1 MKRIGQYLSLRK
13 KANLFALVFLVY
25 LGLSAYVLYQ
35 KAIILNDIA
44 YYVNASGKTRMLSQ
58 RIMGQTFLF
67 LKDTGQ
73 IKESARTKLQK
84 ALEEHRI
91 CSDFLINGG
100 LVKFSTEAARVS
112 PITNNDVLSRAI
124 AAKKIFETQ
133 TQPIQNLLNSS
144 IKDNNYQLNETRF
157 FTSFN
162 NDSLLKNNIRITDL
176 FQHLASTTRRNFEQ
190 TLFVIGSIGFLLIVG
205 SYLIVFSYFTKVIR
219 HLRIVTYNLKQ
230 MGLLSQHDHHQQIN
244 DELLELNHTFDSIN
258 ANLNEI
264 NKLCNELSKGNFDVL
279 TLNKTIK
286 AYEVL
291 PDNLIYSLEN
301 MRVNLKKLTE
311 GETNQRLEIQN
322 LLSHTEE
329 INEALKSKEEALY
342 QSNLHLTENNEY
354 LEAFNSGL
362 AHDLKNHA
370 GNIMSM
376 VSLLKKYEAL
386 KDWERI
392 QQITIKLEKST
403 AQFISILNGFMYL
416 SRSNTYLEKSPEY
429 LNARVLT
436 DAIHLELDYLLNE
449 EHVAIHYTI
458 EIENLIYSKH
468 FLKIILV
475 NLISNAIKYK
485 KPNLKAEIEVVL
497 KLIHNAIH
505 ISVTDNGI
513 GIARKDAEQKLFKMF
528 ARLHADDSTIAGSGI
543 GLYLIKKMVERKNG
557 SITFTSTVGVGTTF
571 TVTIPLT

>member
-1 MKRIGQYLSLRK
+1 MKRIGPYLSLRK

-25 LGLSAYVLYQ
+25 LSLSAYVLYQ

-58 RIMGQTFLF
+58 RIVGQTFLF
-67 LKDTGQ
+67 LKNTGQ
-73 IKESARTKLQK
+73 TKESARTKLQK

-100 LVKFSTEAARVS
+100 AVKFSTEAAQVS
-112 PITNNDVLSRAI
+112 PITDNEVLRSAMV
-124 AAKKIFETQ
+124 AKKVFETQ
-133 TQPIQNLLNSS
+133 TQPIQNLLNNSA
-144 IKDNNYQLNETRF
+144 KDTNSVLNETHF

-162 NDSLLKNNIRITDL
+162 NDSLLQNNIRVTDL
-176 FQHLASTTRRNFEQ
+176 FQRLASTTRRNFEQ
-190 TLFVIGSIGFLLIVG
+190 TLFIIGCIGFLLILG
-205 SYLIVFSYFTKVIR
+205 SYLLVFNYFTKVIR
-219 HLRIVTYNLKQ
+219 QLRIVTYNLKQ
-230 MGLLSQHDHHQQIN
+230 MGLLSQHDHHQHIN
-244 DELLELNHTFDSIN
+244 DELLELNNTFNSIN

-264 NKLCNELSKGNFDVL
+264 NNLCNELSKGNFDVL

-286 AYEVL
+286 TYELL

-301 MRVNLKKLTE
+301 MRVNLKTLTE
-311 GETNQRLEIQN
+311 GETKQRLEIQN
-322 LLSHTEE
+322 LLAHTEE
-329 INEALKSKEEALY
+329 INETLKTKEEALH

-416 SRSNTYLEKSPEY
+416 SRTNTYLEKSPEY
-429 LNARVLT
+429 LNARLLT

-449 EHVAIHYTI
+449 EHVTIHYSI
-458 EIENLIYSKH
+458 EIENLMYSKH

-485 KPNLKAEIEVVL
+485 RPGVKAQVEVVL
-497 KLIHNAIH
+497 KLIQDSIH
-505 ISVTDNGI
+505 ISVADNGI
-513 GIARKDAEQKLFKMF
+513 GIAKKDAEQKLFKMF
-528 ARLHADDSTIAGSGI
+528 ARLNADDSTITGSGI